1 MCRGLTAQQ
10 WTDCRHLRILWRKL
24 QRRIIH
30 QLKREAVTEIAA
42 YLEVDLY
49 LSKKQAAD
57 YLSIS
62 LSFIER
68 LMAEEALPF
77 YRVKR
82 KILLRKHEIDQ
93 WIERYWE
100 RGESQ
105 DLKKLADEAVRKVLE
120 KEK

>member
-1 MCRGLTAQQ
+1 M
-10 WTDCRHLRILWRKL
+10 
-24 QRRIIH
+24 
-30 QLKREAVTEIAA
+30 
-42 YLEVDLY
+42 DLY